1 MISFFV
7 ENMWEIF
14 FGLIS
19 AATLGFCRHL
29 LSKTKKL
36 EEMQKEDQIRKTRA
50 MILDEIEPII
60 SELSLLHSEIDGLKN
75 AGVNEISTIK
85 HDSDISHQ

>member
-1 MISFFV
+1 MERRNCDIRCGDRRRD
-7 ENMWEIF
+7 NDIRC
-14 FGLIS
+14 LP
-19 AATLGFCRHL
+19 R
-29 LSKTKKL
+29 
-36 EEMQKEDQIRKTRA
+36 KEDQIRKTRA